1 MKSAS
6 LKRLIDNHRN
16 MSEKSELNSKI
27 IKATKWS
34 SVTEIA
40 AKLVAPIST
49 MVLARVLTPEAFGV
63 LVTVTM
69 VISFAEI
76 FTDAGFQKYIVQHEF
91 SSKEDL
97 HRSTN
102 VAFWSNLIM
111 SLIIWGFILIF
122 SDQIAELVGNKGYGH
137 VIAISCCCI
146 PLAAFSSIQMA
157 LYRRHFDF
165 KTLFIVRII
174 GVAIPIVITI
184 PLAFIMRSY
193 WALII
198 GMIGLNLSNAII
210 LTVKSS
216 WKPKLDYSFRL
227 FKEMFSFTSWSM
239 LEAVTIWLTSY
250 IDIFIVGRLLNE
262 YYLGIYR
269 TSMTTVAQFT
279 GLITAATTPV
289 LFSSLSRLQNNREEF
304 MKVFLRFQKA
314 VGLLV
319 IPLGVGLFIFR
330 DAVVDIMLGS
340 QWHEASYFM
349 GIWALTSAITIVL
362 SHYSSEI
369 YRSIGKPK
377 LSVWVQ
383 LSHIAVLIPAVWFAV
398 GYGFDFLCT
407 IRALVRLELVIA
419 NLITL
424 LLFVRVNPLK
434 MCSNICPEL
443 FASMIMALSVTLLP
457 QSTSL
462 IITMA
467 YIVLAIAVY
476 IGIIMCFPQER
487 YIMSNLKKFIRR

>member
-330 DAVVDIMLGS
+330 DAVVEVLLGH
-340 QWHEASYFM
+340 QWVDAAHFL
-349 GIWALTSAITIVL
+349 GLWALTSAITIIL
-362 SHYSSEI
+362 SHYSSEV
-369 YRSIGKPK
+369 YRSLGKPH
-377 LSVWVQ
+377 LSVISQVT
-383 LSHIAVLIPAVWFAV
+383 HIAVLLPAVWIAV
-398 GYGFDFLCT
+398 SYGFDILCDV
-407 IRALVRLELVIA
+407 RALVRLEGVLGNLLIMYFCLKLDIWKMIKNIIPELLAASLMFLVVLLPDTGNIWINACYILPAAVIYFGVIA
-419 NLITL
+419 L
-424 LLFVRVNPLK
+424 
-434 MCSNICPEL
+434 
-443 FASMIMALSVTLLP
+443 
-457 QSTSL
+457 
-462 IITMA
+462 
-467 YIVLAIAVY
+467 
-476 IGIIMCFPQER
+476 FPQER
-487 YIMSNLKKFIRR
+487 HLLLNFRQFIK